1 MAGGEDGVDR
11 RFSILGCG
19 FLIVPSVQ
27 VIEVLRAK
35 KQRYRGCFEC
45 DKKEFS
51 ALPIQI
57 QYIV

>member
-51 ALPIQI
+51 ALPI
-57 QYIV
+57 